1 MIDWFVNFE
10 HFSYELHNDTPYG
23 LIPDSL
29 DLVPLGDLILE
40 TFGGEW
46 GSEEKSEKASVHIR
60 CIRGTDIPN
69 VLEANYRDIPPF
81 RYVKASAASAKCVQS
96 GDIIIKISGGSPIQS
111 TGRLCLITEELL
123 DDLEVP
129 GSMCKLLPDSSAEK
143 HGALRLLIRLPAF
156 TVPAWIFFQP

>member
-69 VLEANYRDIPPF
+69 VLEANYRDIPPVPL
-81 RYVKASAASAKCVQS
+81 RQS
-96 GDIIIKISGGSPIQS
+96 
-111 TGRLCLITEELL
+111 E
-123 DDLEVP
+123 
-129 GSMCKLLPDSSAEK
+129 
-143 HGALRLLIRLPAF
+143 HGFSKMRAVRRHYH
-156 TVPAWIFFQP
+156 